1 MTTPIHIQNL
11 RERVARA
18 IEASNIFGKDWASGR
33 EARKSQLRLNARAAI
48 EAIPLNDGLAAL
60 FTAEKTQLTKLPDE
74 RDTEFVK
81 RIVGTYFAALGT
93 GK

>member
-1 MTTPIHIQNL
+1 MTTPTHIQNL

-18 IEASNIFGKDWASGR
+18 IAENQNSDTDYESM
-33 EARKSQLRLNARAAI
+33 ARAAL